1 MKEKLGDVYDI
12 LFEHLLK
19 STQKGAT
26 KAEVQSVPEVA
37 RVLIELIILQ
47 SKM

>member
-1 MKEKLGDVYDI
+1 MNEKLEAIYDI

-19 STQKGAT
+19 STKKGAT
-26 KAEVQSVPEVA
+26 TAAVQSVPEVA